1 MPRWDENKG
10 LSLAD
15 LRDTKHAVI
24 VASMAGKPLNF
35 YLTLTPLRLIA
46 AADKPALFQRERG
59 RIGQRLGRRPFCV
72 PFVGL
77 FIRELKAD
85 DPNDAGEHCHG
96 LLHLPDAVDAE
107 LILRAVSRDID
118 AQLQENKGYAG
129 IMTRQAYMQKER
141 EGQAEG
147 WLKKNRVPRYTWEDP
162 APLIGPRWSLTRG
175 LQALV
180 DADAARP
187 RFYPVRVPS
196 EASAPP
202 VLRLVVNA
210 LVPGPT
216 QLTLFP
222 EKERPVS
229 RLAQFAHGVM
239 PPVVAREVEWR
250 QQGRRLTQA
259 ALAAHIGLS
268 RPQLANALKGR
279 FGLSEWAAA
288 RLREF
293 LLRDVT
299 PSLARAA

>member
-162 APLIGPRWSLTRG
+162 
-175 LQALV
+175 
-180 DADAARP
+180 RP
-187 RFYPVRVPS
+187 S
-196 EASAPP
+196 SAPDGRSHAAC
-202 VLRLVVNA
+202 RL
-210 LVPGPT
+210 LWTPT
-216 QLTLFP
+216 P
-222 EKERPVS
+222 
-229 RLAQFAHGVM
+229 
-239 PPVVAREVEWR
+239 
-250 QQGRRLTQA
+250 
-259 ALAAHIGLS
+259 
-268 RPQLANALKGR
+268 
-279 FGLSEWAAA
+279 
-288 RLREF
+288 
-293 LLRDVT
+293 RDRGST
-299 PSLARAA
+299 PSGYPPRLQRLPYCAWSSTRLSPGQRNSPCSLKRNGPSRAWRSSHMASCRPSWRGKLSGVNRGAG